1 MNKWNIFEFKKRK
14 EEEIVVKETTVQ
26 FKVGDVVQVKPELIK
41 QLQQL
46 EKTCKEII
54 GQGIP
59 EEVLGNHVVF
69 IYGVTSTLWKLLK
82 LSKGIGMV
90 TTVSY
95 GEVRVVFK
103 TAGARKNRPGTLYS
117 YKFHPNELNQIKSGK

>member
-59 EEVLGNHVVF
+59 EEVL
-69 IYGVTSTLWKLLK
+69 
-82 LSKGIGMV
+82 
-90 TTVSY
+90 
-95 GEVRVVFK
+95 VVFK
-103 TAGARKNRPGTLYS
+103 TEGARKNRPGTLYS